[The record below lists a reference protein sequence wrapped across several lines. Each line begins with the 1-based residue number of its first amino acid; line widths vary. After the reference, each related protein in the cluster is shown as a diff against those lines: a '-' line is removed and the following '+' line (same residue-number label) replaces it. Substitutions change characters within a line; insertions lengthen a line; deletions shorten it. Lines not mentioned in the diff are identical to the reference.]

1 MSLVVVSTIIGF
13 AATALLELVTG
24 NSGEE
29 KEKESGTDEKSES
42 NKDVVRTSD
51 KTHCRTTASGKR
63 GKVGKHKSRLKR
75 GKRHAHRSS
84 KSGQGGKSAAKVL
97 ASTDV
102 ASQAEAQETSGVR
115 RQRADK
121 KIDVQSPDRVDRG
134 QCDELN
140 AETSSS
146 KDVKSEEEDGER
158 SGRGVQAVDGESS
171 KVSEEQSK
179 KHSDETSSDKN
190 VKSEEGIK
198 STSDQDIQAEGNK
211 SDKGTQDEGEKPGT
225 ESSKDLQRPS
235 SDTSVQNTGAGTST
249 QDGESDKSAGA
260 GSGGVTQAT
269 GSQDQYLILGARPK
283 ERTRPVKGKKSKL
296 SKDPGVQKGVAADTC
311 QVEKDDK
318 SSNGSV
324 KTSSKDKEKLEEK
337 KQPESAEKVIVQ
349 SPDKVDQ
356 GQGDKLNAET
366 SSSKDVKSEE
376 EGGKRSDQEVQA
388 VDGESDKVSEEQCK
402 KHSDETSSSKDVK
415 SEEEGGKR
423 SDQEVRVVD
432 GESGKVSE
440 EQCKKHSDETSSGK
454 DVKSEEE
461 GGKRSDQEVQAVDG
475 ESGKVG
481 EEQGK
486 KHSDETSSG
495 KDVKS
500 EEEDETR
507 SDQEVQAVDGESD
520 KVNEEQG
527 KKHSDETSSGKD
539 VKSGEESG
547 KRSDQKAQAESN
559 KSDKGTQDEDE
570 KHGAESSK
578 DLQRPSSDTSVQN
591 TGAGTSTQDGESDK
605 SAGAGS
611 GGVAQAP
618 GSQDQYL
625 ALGARPKKRTKP
637 VRVEKSKPTEKSN
650 VQGAMA
656 ASSVHVDQGEVLGDS
671 SLLEGAKPK
680 DRSTKGKGPKPPER
694 PKKPAVQFFD
704 WDSGS
709 YSEKDPFLVQSEKEF
724 KKDSAATQQEV
735 GLTTSVTQ
743 VDAMPVEKKTG
754 ELAMLVQV
762 TVVNGNPVITVPRG
776 AFKLSLVNRDN
787 MSQQLPYKKHRNFQD
802 RMSQLKHMQFIYC
815 YNMYKNMFCVEHG
828 YLSFNQCM
836 IQSLMIS
843 DAQYMDLLCFV
854 MKNAYL
860 LCCTQVFNNT
870 ALRNSLVWNGWFVS
884 NPNEVDIIV
893 FQSMHYMYSCSAHE
907 LKEYLSLLFNKYIAL
922 KPKIVHSPLYFKR
935 LLLLLCNLVNRRLCV
950 AGCSEQILD
959 FAIVNTAVM
968 LGCMYLNYRDFSDIP
983 LDAGID
989 EIIAHMKLNNSRA
1002 GVIGGKCLLFFS
1014 NVNNLYSSSGN
1025 DLKSVKMCGMQFP
1038 RILVQQCS
1046 ERFPVQL
1053 GNAIATGVVF
1063 EAIMKDLAMQLC
1075 VLVDKMSVEACE
1087 EEIDAYAE
1095 IYNRIINNF
1104 NVGEDKGQQR

>member
-1 MSLVVVSTIIGF
+1 MFFVSLVVVSTIIGF

-366 SSSKDVKSEE
+366 SSGKDVKSEE
-376 EGGKRSDQEVQA
+376 EDETRSDQEVQA

-402 KHSDETSSSKDVK
+402 KHSDETSSS
-415 SEEEGGKR
+415 
-423 SDQEVRVVD
+423 
-432 GESGKVSE
+432 
-440 EQCKKHSDETSSGK
+440 K

-500 EEEDETR
+500 EEE
-507 SDQEVQAVDGESD
+507 G
-520 KVNEEQG
+520 
-527 KKHSDETSSGKD
+527 
-539 VKSGEESG
+539 G

-559 KSDKGTQDEDE
+559 KSDKATQDEDE
-570 KHGAESSK
+570 KPGAESSK

-637 VRVEKSKPTEKSN
+637 VKSEKSKPTEKSN

-709 YSEKDPFLVQSEKEF
+709 YSEKDPFLVQSEKEL

-735 GLTTSVTQ
+735 ELTTSVTQ
-743 VDAMPVEKKTG
+743 VDAIPVEKKTG

-776 AFKLSLVNRDN
+776 AFKLSLVNRAN
-787 MSQQLPYKKHRNFQD
+787 TSQQLPYKKHRNFQD
-802 RMSQLKHMQFIYC
+802 RMSWLKHIQFIYC

-843 DAQYMDLLCFV
+843 DAQYMNLLCFV

-860 LCCTQVFNNT
+860 LSCAQIFNN
-870 ALRNSLVWNGWFVS
+870 APLRNALVWNGWFVS

-907 LKEYLSLLFNKYIAL
+907 LKEYLNLLFDKYIAL

>member
-1 MSLVVVSTIIGF
+1 MFFVSLVVVSTIIGF

-115 RQRADK
+115 KQRADK
-121 KIDVQSPDRVDRG
+121 KIDVQSPDRVDQV

-146 KDVKSEEEDGER
+146 KDVKSEEEDETR
-158 SGRGVQAVDGESS
+158 SDQEVQAVDGESD
-171 KVSEEQSK
+171 KVSEEQCK

-366 SSSKDVKSEE
+366 SS
-376 EGGKRSDQEVQA
+376 
-388 VDGESDKVSEEQCK
+388 
-402 KHSDETSSSKDVK
+402 
-415 SEEEGGKR
+415 
-423 SDQEVRVVD
+423 
-432 GESGKVSE
+432 
-440 EQCKKHSDETSSGK
+440 GK

-461 GGKRSDQEVQAVDG
+461 G
-475 ESGKVG
+475 
-481 EEQGK
+481 
-486 KHSDETSSG
+486 
-495 KDVKS
+495 
-500 EEEDETR
+500 
-507 SDQEVQAVDGESD
+507 
-520 KVNEEQG
+520 
-527 KKHSDETSSGKD
+527 
-539 VKSGEESG
+539 G

-637 VRVEKSKPTEKSN
+637 VKSEKSKPTEKSN

-709 YSEKDPFLVQSEKEF
+709 YSEKDPFLVQSEKEL

-735 GLTTSVTQ
+735 ELTTSVTQ
-743 VDAMPVEKKTG
+743 VDAIPVEKKTG

-776 AFKLSLVNRDN
+776 AFKLSLVNRAN
-787 MSQQLPYKKHRNFQD
+787 TSQQLPYKKHRNFQD
-802 RMSQLKHMQFIYC
+802 RMSWLKHMQFIYC

-843 DAQYMDLLCFV
+843 DAQYMNLLCFV

-860 LCCTQVFNNT
+860 LSCAQIFNN
-870 ALRNSLVWNGWFVS
+870 APLRNALVWNGWFVS

-907 LKEYLSLLFNKYIAL
+907 LKEYLNLLFDKYIAL

-968 LGCMYLNYRDFSDIP
+968 LGCMYLNYRDLSDIP